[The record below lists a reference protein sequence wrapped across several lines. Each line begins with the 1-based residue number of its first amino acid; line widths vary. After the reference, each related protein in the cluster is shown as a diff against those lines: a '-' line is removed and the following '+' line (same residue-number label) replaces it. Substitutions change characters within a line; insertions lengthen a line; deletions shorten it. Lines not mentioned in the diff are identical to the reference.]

1 MIKYYIK
8 GGCTF
13 AFDTVS
19 ENIDKLEYVYLPDC
33 WLIEEDGELT
43 IFDRDGFKQRMQV
56 TKGDVIVSAYADGKL
71 EYITVKDAGLTDLIR
86 RAIQSK
92 REPKA
97 IRCENGQTAD

>member
-19 ENIDKLEYVYLPDC
+19 ENIDKLEYVYLSDC

-56 TKGDVIVSAYADGKL
+56 TKGDVIVGAYVDDDL
-71 EYITVKDAGLTDLIR
+71 EYITVKDVDLADLMK

-92 REPKA
+92 RKPKEE
-97 IRCENGQTAD
+97 CDNGQTAD